1 MTEPLEAALSIKN
14 YLKKLLRILT
24 QEATISFGKKKIITR
39 NRVND
44 ILCCI
49 DATFPAEYKE
59 YVSKNGPK
67 GLKTSMYYL
76 QLLAA
81 IKNKSILGSSYFSV
95 NFDEATQYI
104 NSMIASVES
113 DFQRATQS
121 GISMF

>member
-1 MTEPLEAALSIKN
+1 MDPLEAALSIKN

-24 QEATISFGKKKIITR
+24 QEATFSFGKKKIITR
-39 NRVND
+39 SRVND

-49 DATFPAEYKE
+49 DATFPQEYKE

-95 NFDEATQYI
+95 NFDDASQYI
-104 NSMIASVES
+104 NSMISSVES
-113 DFQRATQS
+113 DFQRITQS
-121 GISMF
+121 SSSMF